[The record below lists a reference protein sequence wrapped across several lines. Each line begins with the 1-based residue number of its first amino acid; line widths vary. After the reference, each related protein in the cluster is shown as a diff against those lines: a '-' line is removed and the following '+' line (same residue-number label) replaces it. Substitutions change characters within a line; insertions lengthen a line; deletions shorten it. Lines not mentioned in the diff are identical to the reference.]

1 MAISVKIELK
11 NVHRRTLRAY
21 NLCLITC
28 NSQFWLRI
36 TTSRGLIPPYRTIFE
51 RVRFFNWALT
61 TMRTMKHLS
70 HLSFFILLVAT
81 QNGLAQESAPT
92 PQQTAGA
99 VVELSENADENTNST
114 VVYGAE
120 FFAQYSPVTA
130 KDMLDRI
137 PGVSLRGGGRGGG
150 NRGLG
155 TGGNLLINGQR
166 IAGKDNSASD
176 QLERITAEEVER
188 IEIIRDTTGALNVR
202 GASEVINVI
211 LVAVESRSSTTVEL
225 ISRLNHDEKFE
236 TGGSVAWSQ
245 QIGNFQA
252 LVNLKSRPRYENRDN
267 REVRLG
273 PNGELLGT
281 LFETTIREQDEQ
293 SFSTNLSY
301 SLGPHRAQ
309 LNALVSEG
317 DHPRPVRRDFVDF
330 TDAGVI
336 NSIQKEQVENEE
348 SNWEVGGDYEFNFGN
363 GSRLA
368 VLFVANNEIRNSVRE
383 RFEADSVDIGL
394 SKNLFIDSRREISE
408 FIVQSNYN
416 FSLNE
421 GQSLRVGFERADTQ
435 LDSSLLIGSSFG
447 TEAPSESVGGLSP
460 LSSISNP
467 GTNVQEIRYEGFA
480 FHNWTLSDRSSLES
494 SIVYETSE
502 ISQTGAV
509 RKSRDF
515 QFWRPSLDY
524 RFNITDNFRFRATIK
539 RDVSQLSFFS
549 FAATTNEDDR
559 DLNALAGNPELEPQT
574 SWSYEAELEYRLP
587 NDGGVLSS
595 SIAHT
600 DIDNYIGRINAT
612 IDPAQPLSATGN
624 VAPAKRWSMF
634 NRASIRLNRLNLPD
648 AILGV
653 TVGLFDS
660 EILDPFLLTEQR
672 IGGRGFVGINFRHD
686 ITPLG
691 LSYGVNYSHSILGG
705 NYDIDIQTIT
715 RNDRENS
722 LNLFV
727 SKVWLEDWTFRLETD
742 NTLDASR
749 CRLRQRFDGTT
760 IDGSLALI
768 QDSCSSRYRRWTLSI
783 QTTF

>member
-1 MAISVKIELK
+1 MIS
-11 NVHRRTLRAY
+11 
-21 NLCLITC
+21 
-28 NSQFWLRI
+28 
-36 TTSRGLIPPYRTIFE
+36 
-51 RVRFFNWALT
+51 
-61 TMRTMKHLS
+61 MKQLS
-70 HLSFFILLVAT
+70 HLSLFILLVAT
-81 QNGLAQESAPT
+81 QNGLAQEIIPS
-92 PQQTAGA
+92 PQQAAGA
-99 VVELSENADENTNST
+99 VVETSANADEEANST
-114 VVYGAE
+114 VVYNAE

-137 PGVSLRGGGRGGG
+137 PGVSLRNGGGGGG
-150 NRGLG
+150 GGGRGLG

-176 QLERITAEEVER
+176 QLERITAAEVES

-225 ISRLNHDEKFE
+225 INRLNHDGEFE
-236 TGGSVAWSQ
+236 TGGSAAWSQ

-252 LVNLKSRPRYENRDN
+252 LVNLQSRPNYENRDN

-273 PNGELLGT
+273 PDGELLGT
-281 LFETTIREQDEQ
+281 LFETTIRDKDEQ
-293 SFSTNLSY
+293 TFSTNLSY
-301 SLGPHRAQ
+301 SLGPHRMQ

-330 TDAGVI
+330 TGAGAV
-336 NSIQKEQVENEE
+336 NSIQEEQVENEE
-348 SNWEVGGDYEFNFGN
+348 NNWEVGGDYEFNFDN

-383 RFEADSVDIGL
+383 RFQADPAEVGL
-394 SKNLFIDSRREISE
+394 SKNLFIDSRREIGE
-408 FIVQSNYN
+408 FIVQTNYN
-416 FSLNE
+416 FSLGE
-421 GQSLRVGFERADTQ
+421 EQSLRVGFERADTQ
-435 LDSSLLIGSSFG
+435 LNSSLLIGSSFG
-447 TEAPSESVGGLSP
+447 TEPLSESVGGLSP

-467 GTNVQEIRYEGFA
+467 GTKVQEIRYEGFA

-509 RKSRDF
+509 SKTRDF
-515 QFWRPSLDY
+515 QFWRPSVDY
-524 RFNITDNFRFRATIK
+524 RFNITDNFRFRATIE
-539 RDVSQLSFFS
+539 RSVSQLSFSS
-549 FAATTNEDDR
+549 FAATSNDEDR
-559 DLNALAGNPELEPQT
+559 DLNALAGNPELEPET
-574 SWSYEAELEYRLP
+574 SWSYEAGLEYRLP

-595 SIAHT
+595 NIGYT

-612 IDPAQPLSATGN
+612 IDPDQPLSATGN

-634 NRASIRLNRLNLPD
+634 NRASIRLNRFNLPD

-660 EILDPFLLTEQR
+660 EIIDPFLQTEQR
-672 IGGRGFVGINFRHD
+672 LGGRGFVGINFRHD

-691 LSYGVNYSHSILGG
+691 LSYGIDYSHSIWGG
-705 NYDIDIQTIT
+705 QKDIDIQTIT
-715 RNDRENS
+715 RNDRERS
-722 LNLFV
+722 LDLFV
-727 SKVWLEDWTFRLETD
+727 SKVWFDDWTFRLETD

-749 CRLRQRFDGTT
+749 CRFRQRFDGTT
-760 IDGSLALI
+760 INGSLALI
-768 QDSCSSRYRRWTLSI
+768 QDSCSSRYRRWTLSV

>member
-1 MAISVKIELK
+1 MVS
-11 NVHRRTLRAY
+11 
-21 NLCLITC
+21 
-28 NSQFWLRI
+28 
-36 TTSRGLIPPYRTIFE
+36 
-51 RVRFFNWALT
+51 
-61 TMRTMKHLS
+61 MKQLS
-70 HLSFFILLVAT
+70 LLSLFILLVTT
-81 QNGLAQESAPT
+81 QNGLAQEITPS
-92 PQQTAGA
+92 PQQAAGA
-99 VVELSENADENTNST
+99 LAGTSANADEDANST
-114 VVYGAE
+114 VVYNAE

-137 PGVSLRGGGRGGG
+137 PGVSLRNGGRGGG
-150 NRGLG
+150 GRGLG

-176 QLERITAEEVER
+176 QLERITAAEVES

-211 LVAVESRSSTTVEL
+211 LVAVESRSSTTIEL
-225 ISRLNHDEKFE
+225 INRLNHDGEFE

-252 LVNLKSRPRYENRDN
+252 LVNLRSRPNYENRDN

-273 PNGELLGT
+273 PDGELLGT
-281 LFETTIREQDEQ
+281 LFQTTIRDKDEHN
-293 SFSTNLSY
+293 FSTNLSY
-301 SLGPHRAQ
+301 SLGPHRMQ

-330 TDAGVI
+330 TGAGVV
-336 NSIQKEQVENEE
+336 NSIQEEQVENEE
-348 SNWEVGGDYEFNFGN
+348 NNWEVGGDYEFNFDN

-383 RFEADSVDIGL
+383 RFEADPAEVGL

-408 FIVQSNYN
+408 SIVQTNYN
-416 FSLNE
+416 FSLSE

-435 LDSSLLIGSSFG
+435 LNSSLLIGSSFG
-447 TEAPSESVGGLSP
+447 TEPLSESVGGLSP
-460 LSSISNP
+460 LSSISNS
-467 GTNVQEIRYEGFA
+467 GTKVQEIRYEGFA

-509 RKSRDF
+509 NKTRDF
-515 QFWRPSLDY
+515 QYWRPSLDY
-524 RFNITDNFRFRATIK
+524 RFNITDNFRFRATIE
-539 RDVSQLSFFS
+539 RSVSQLSFSS

-574 SWSYEAELEYRLP
+574 SWNYEAELEYRLP

-612 IDPAQPLSATGN
+612 VNPDQPLSATGN

-634 NRASIRLNRLNLPD
+634 NRASIRLARLSLPD

-653 TVGLFDS
+653 TIGLFDS
-660 EILDPFLLTEQR
+660 EIIDPFLQTEQR
-672 IGGRGFVGINFRHD
+672 LGGRGFVGINFRHD
-686 ITPLG
+686 ITRLG
-691 LSYGVNYSHSILGG
+691 LSYGIDYSHSIWGG

-715 RNDRENS
+715 RNDRERS
-722 LNLFV
+722 LDLFV
-727 SKVWLEDWTFRLETD
+727 SKVWFDDWTFRLESD
-742 NTLDASR
+742 NTLGASR
-749 CRLRQRFDGTT
+749 CRFRQRFDGTT

-768 QDSCSSRYRRWTLSI
+768 QDSCSSRYRRLTLSV

>member
-1 MAISVKIELK
+1 
-11 NVHRRTLRAY
+11 
-21 NLCLITC
+21 
-28 NSQFWLRI
+28 
-36 TTSRGLIPPYRTIFE
+36 
-51 RVRFFNWALT
+51 
-61 TMRTMKHLS
+61 MKQLS
-70 HLSFFILLVAT
+70 HLSLFILLVTT
-81 QNGLAQESAPT
+81 QNGLAQEIIPS
-92 PQQTAGA
+92 PQQAAGA
-99 VVELSENADENTNST
+99 VVETSANADEEANST
-114 VVYGAE
+114 VVYNAE

-137 PGVSLRGGGRGGG
+137 PGVSLRNGGGGGG
-150 NRGLG
+150 GGGRGLG

-176 QLERITAEEVER
+176 QLERITAAEVES

-225 ISRLNHDEKFE
+225 INRLNHDGEFE
-236 TGGSVAWSQ
+236 NGGSAAWSQ

-252 LVNLKSRPRYENRDN
+252 LVNLQSRPNYENRDN
-267 REVRLG
+267 REARLG
-273 PNGELLGT
+273 PDGELLGT
-281 LFETTIREQDEQ
+281 LFETTIRDKDEQ
-293 SFSTNLSY
+293 TFSTNLSY
-301 SLGPHRAQ
+301 SLGPHRMQ

-330 TDAGVI
+330 TGAGVV
-336 NSIQKEQVENEE
+336 NSIQEEQVENEE
-348 SNWEVGGDYEFNFGN
+348 NNWEVGGDYEFNFDN

-383 RFEADSVDIGL
+383 RFQADPAEVGL
-394 SKNLFIDSRREISE
+394 SKNLFIDSRRKIGE
-408 FIVQSNYN
+408 FIVQTNYN
-416 FSLNE
+416 FSLGE
-421 GQSLRVGFERADTQ
+421 EQSLRVGFERADTQ
-435 LDSSLLIGSSFG
+435 LNSSLLIGSSFG
-447 TEAPSESVGGLSP
+447 TEPLSESVGGLSP

-467 GTNVQEIRYEGFA
+467 GTKVQEIRYEGFA

-509 RKSRDF
+509 SKTRDF
-515 QFWRPSLDY
+515 QFWRPSVDY
-524 RFNITDNFRFRATIK
+524 RFNITDNFRFRATIE
-539 RDVSQLSFFS
+539 RSVSQLSFSS
-549 FAATTNEDDR
+549 FAATSNDEDR
-559 DLNALAGNPELEPQT
+559 DLNALAGNPELEPET
-574 SWSYEAELEYRLP
+574 SWSYEAGLEYRLP

-595 SIAHT
+595 NIGYT

-612 IDPAQPLSATGN
+612 IDPDQPLSATGN

-634 NRASIRLNRLNLPD
+634 NRASIRLNRFNLPD

-660 EILDPFLLTEQR
+660 EIIDPFLQTEQR
-672 IGGRGFVGINFRHD
+672 LGGRGFVGINFRHD

-691 LSYGVNYSHSILGG
+691 LSYGIDYSHSIWGG
-705 NYDIDIQTIT
+705 QKDIDIQTIT
-715 RNDRENS
+715 RNDRERS
-722 LNLFV
+722 LDLFV
-727 SKVWLEDWTFRLETD
+727 SKVWFDDWTFRLETD

-749 CRLRQRFDGTT
+749 CRFRQRFDGTT

-768 QDSCSSRYRRWTLSI
+768 QDSCSSRYRRWTLSV

>member
-1 MAISVKIELK
+1 MIS
-11 NVHRRTLRAY
+11 
-21 NLCLITC
+21 
-28 NSQFWLRI
+28 
-36 TTSRGLIPPYRTIFE
+36 
-51 RVRFFNWALT
+51 
-61 TMRTMKHLS
+61 MKQLS
-70 HLSFFILLVAT
+70 HLSLFILLVAT
-81 QNGLAQESAPT
+81 QNGLAQEIIPS
-92 PQQTAGA
+92 PQQAAGA
-99 VVELSENADENTNST
+99 VVETSANADEEANST
-114 VVYGAE
+114 VVYNAE

-137 PGVSLRGGGRGGG
+137 PGVSLRNGGGGGG
-150 NRGLG
+150 GGGRGLG

-176 QLERITAEEVER
+176 QLERITAAEVES

-225 ISRLNHDEKFE
+225 INRLNHDGEFE
-236 TGGSVAWSQ
+236 TGGSAAWSQ

-252 LVNLKSRPRYENRDN
+252 LVNLQSRPNYENRDN

-273 PNGELLGT
+273 PDGELLGT
-281 LFETTIREQDEQ
+281 LFETTIRDKDEQ
-293 SFSTNLSY
+293 TFSTNLSY
-301 SLGPHRAQ
+301 SLGPHRMQ

-330 TDAGVI
+330 TGAGVV
-336 NSIQKEQVENEE
+336 NSIQEEQVENEE
-348 SNWEVGGDYEFNFGN
+348 NNWEVGGDYEFNFDN

-383 RFEADSVDIGL
+383 RFQADPAEVGL
-394 SKNLFIDSRREISE
+394 SKNLFIDSRRKIGE
-408 FIVQSNYN
+408 FIVQTNYN
-416 FSLNE
+416 FSLGE
-421 GQSLRVGFERADTQ
+421 EQSLRVGFERADTQ
-435 LDSSLLIGSSFG
+435 LNSSLLIGSSFG
-447 TEAPSESVGGLSP
+447 TEPLSESVGGLSP

-467 GTNVQEIRYEGFA
+467 GTKVQEIRYEGFA

-509 RKSRDF
+509 SKTRDF
-515 QFWRPSLDY
+515 QFWRPSVDY
-524 RFNITDNFRFRATIK
+524 RFNITDNFRFRATIE
-539 RDVSQLSFFS
+539 RSVSQLSFSS
-549 FAATTNEDDR
+549 FAATSNDEDR
-559 DLNALAGNPELEPQT
+559 DLNALAGNPELEPET
-574 SWSYEAELEYRLP
+574 SWSYEAGLEYRLP

-595 SIAHT
+595 NIGYT

-612 IDPAQPLSATGN
+612 IDPDQPLSATGN

-634 NRASIRLNRLNLPD
+634 NRASIRLNRFNLPD

-660 EILDPFLLTEQR
+660 EIIDPFLQTEQR
-672 IGGRGFVGINFRHD
+672 LGGRGFVGINFRHD

-691 LSYGVNYSHSILGG
+691 LSYGIDYSHSIWGG
-705 NYDIDIQTIT
+705 QKDIDIQTIT
-715 RNDRENS
+715 RNDRERS
-722 LNLFV
+722 LDLFV
-727 SKVWLEDWTFRLETD
+727 SKVWFDDWTFRLETD

-749 CRLRQRFDGTT
+749 CRFRQRFDGTT
-760 IDGSLALI
+760 INGSLALI
-768 QDSCSSRYRRWTLSI
+768 QDSCSSRYRRWTLSV

>member
-1 MAISVKIELK
+1 MIS
-11 NVHRRTLRAY
+11 
-21 NLCLITC
+21 
-28 NSQFWLRI
+28 
-36 TTSRGLIPPYRTIFE
+36 
-51 RVRFFNWALT
+51 
-61 TMRTMKHLS
+61 MKQLS
-70 HLSFFILLVAT
+70 HFSLFILLVVT
-81 QNGLAQESAPT
+81 QNGLAQEIISS
-92 PQQTAGA
+92 PQQAAGA
-99 VVELSENADENTNST
+99 VVETPANADEEANST
-114 VVYGAE
+114 VVYNAE

-137 PGVSLRGGGRGGG
+137 PGVSLRNGGGGGG
-150 NRGLG
+150 GGGRGLG

-176 QLERITAEEVER
+176 QLERITAAEVES

-211 LVAVESRSSTTVEL
+211 LVAMESRSSTTVEL
-225 ISRLNHDEKFE
+225 INRLNHDGEFE
-236 TGGSVAWSQ
+236 TGGSAAWSQ

-252 LVNLKSRPRYENRDN
+252 LVNLQSRPNYENRDN

-273 PNGELLGT
+273 PDGELLGT
-281 LFETTIREQDEQ
+281 LFETTIRDKDEQ
-293 SFSTNLSY
+293 TFSTNLSY
-301 SLGPHRAQ
+301 SLGPHRMQ

-330 TDAGVI
+330 TGAGVV
-336 NSIQKEQVENEE
+336 NSIQEEQVKNEE
-348 SNWEVGGDYEFNFGN
+348 NNWEVGGDYEFNFDN

-383 RFEADSVDIGL
+383 RFQADPAEVGL
-394 SKNLFIDSRREISE
+394 SKNLFIDSRRKNGE
-408 FIVQSNYN
+408 FIVQTNYN
-416 FSLNE
+416 FSLGE
-421 GQSLRVGFERADTQ
+421 EQSLRVGFERADTQ
-435 LDSSLLIGSSFG
+435 LNSSLLIGSSFG
-447 TEAPSESVGGLSP
+447 TEPLSESVGGLSP
-460 LSSISNP
+460 LSSISNS
-467 GTNVQEIRYEGFA
+467 GTKVQEIRYEGFA

-509 RKSRDF
+509 SKTRDF

-524 RFNITDNFRFRATIK
+524 RFNITDNFRFRATIE
-539 RDVSQLSFFS
+539 RSVSQLSFSS
-549 FAATTNEDDR
+549 FAATSNDEDR
-559 DLNALAGNPELEPQT
+559 DLNALAGNPELEPET
-574 SWSYEAELEYRLP
+574 SWSYEAGLEYRLP

-595 SIAHT
+595 NIGYT

-612 IDPAQPLSATGN
+612 IDPNQPLSATGN

-634 NRASIRLNRLNLPD
+634 NRASIRLNRFNLPD

-660 EILDPFLLTEQR
+660 EIIDPFLQTEQR
-672 IGGRGFVGINFRHD
+672 LGGRGFVGINFRHD

-691 LSYGVNYSHSILGG
+691 LSYGIDYSHSIWGG
-705 NYDIDIQTIT
+705 QKDIDIQTIT
-715 RNDRENS
+715 RNDRERS
-722 LNLFV
+722 LDLFV
-727 SKVWLEDWTFRLETD
+727 SKVWFDDWTFRLETD

-749 CRLRQRFDGTT
+749 CRFRQRFDGTT
-760 IDGSLALI
+760 INGSLALI
-768 QDSCSSRYRRWTLSI
+768 QDSCSSRYRRWTLSV

>member
-1 MAISVKIELK
+1 MIS
-11 NVHRRTLRAY
+11 
-21 NLCLITC
+21 
-28 NSQFWLRI
+28 
-36 TTSRGLIPPYRTIFE
+36 
-51 RVRFFNWALT
+51 
-61 TMRTMKHLS
+61 MKQLS
-70 HLSFFILLVAT
+70 HLSLFILLVAT
-81 QNGLAQESAPT
+81 QNGLAQEIIPS
-92 PQQTAGA
+92 PQQAAGA
-99 VVELSENADENTNST
+99 VVQTSANADEEANST
-114 VVYGAE
+114 VVYNAE

-137 PGVSLRGGGRGGG
+137 PGVSLRNGGGGGG
-150 NRGLG
+150 GGGRGLG

-176 QLERITAEEVER
+176 QLERITAAEVES

-225 ISRLNHDEKFE
+225 INRLNHDGEFE
-236 TGGSVAWSQ
+236 TGGSAAWSQ

-252 LVNLKSRPRYENRDN
+252 LVNLQSRPNYENRDN
-267 REVRLG
+267 REARLG
-273 PNGELLGT
+273 PDGELLGT
-281 LFETTIREQDEQ
+281 LFETTIRDKDEQ
-293 SFSTNLSY
+293 TFSTNLSY
-301 SLGPHRAQ
+301 SLGPHRMQ

-330 TDAGVI
+330 TGAGVV
-336 NSIQKEQVENEE
+336 NSIQEEQVENEE
-348 SNWEVGGDYEFNFGN
+348 NNWEVGGDYEFNFDN

-383 RFEADSVDIGL
+383 RFQADPAEVGL
-394 SKNLFIDSRREISE
+394 SKNLFIDSRRKIGE
-408 FIVQSNYN
+408 FIVQTNYN
-416 FSLNE
+416 FSLGE
-421 GQSLRVGFERADTQ
+421 EQSLRVGFERADTQ
-435 LDSSLLIGSSFG
+435 LNSSLLIGSSFG
-447 TEAPSESVGGLSP
+447 TEPLSESVGGLSP

-467 GTNVQEIRYEGFA
+467 GTKVQEIRYEGFA

-509 RKSRDF
+509 SKTRDF
-515 QFWRPSLDY
+515 QFWRPSVDY
-524 RFNITDNFRFRATIK
+524 RFNITDNFRFRATIE
-539 RDVSQLSFFS
+539 RSVSQLSFSS
-549 FAATTNEDDR
+549 FAATSNDEDR
-559 DLNALAGNPELEPQT
+559 DLNALAGNPELEPET
-574 SWSYEAELEYRLP
+574 SWSYEAGLEYRLP

-595 SIAHT
+595 NIGYT

-612 IDPAQPLSATGN
+612 IDPDQPLSATGN

-634 NRASIRLNRLNLPD
+634 NRASIRLNRFNLPD

-660 EILDPFLLTEQR
+660 EIIDPFLQTEQR
-672 IGGRGFVGINFRHD
+672 LGGRGFVGINFRHD

-691 LSYGVNYSHSILGG
+691 LSYGIDYSHSIWGG
-705 NYDIDIQTIT
+705 QKDIDIQTIT
-715 RNDRENS
+715 RNDRERS
-722 LNLFV
+722 LDLFV
-727 SKVWLEDWTFRLETD
+727 SKVWFDDWTFRLETD

-749 CRLRQRFDGTT
+749 CRFRQRFDGTT
-760 IDGSLALI
+760 INGSLALI
-768 QDSCSSRYRRWTLSI
+768 QDSCSSRYRRWTLSV

>member
-1 MAISVKIELK
+1 MVSMKQL
-11 NVHRRTLRAY
+11 
-21 NLCLITC
+21 
-28 NSQFWLRI
+28 
-36 TTSRGLIPPYRTIFE
+36 SR
-51 RVRFFNWALT
+51 
-61 TMRTMKHLS
+61 LS
-70 HLSFFILLVAT
+70 LFILLVTT
-81 QNGLAQESAPT
+81 QNGLAQEITPS
-92 PQQTAGA
+92 PQQAAGA
-99 VVELSENADENTNST
+99 LAGTSANADEDANST
-114 VVYGAE
+114 VVYNAK

-137 PGVSLRGGGRGGG
+137 PGVSLRNGGRGGG
-150 NRGLG
+150 GRGLG

-176 QLERITAEEVER
+176 QLERITAAEVKS

-211 LVAVESRSSTTVEL
+211 LVAVESRSSTTIEL
-225 ISRLNHDEKFE
+225 INRLNHDGEFE

-252 LVNLKSRPRYENRDN
+252 LVNLRSRPNYENRDN

-273 PNGELLGT
+273 PDGELLGT
-281 LFETTIREQDEQ
+281 LFQTTIRDKDEHN
-293 SFSTNLSY
+293 FSTNLSY
-301 SLGPHRAQ
+301 SLGPHRMQ

-330 TDAGVI
+330 TGAGVV
-336 NSIQKEQVENEE
+336 NSIQEEQVENEE
-348 SNWEVGGDYEFNFGN
+348 NNWEVGGDYEFNFDN

-383 RFEADSVDIGL
+383 RFEADPAEVGL

-408 FIVQSNYN
+408 SIVQTNYN
-416 FSLNE
+416 FSLSE

-435 LDSSLLIGSSFG
+435 LNSSLLIGSSFG
-447 TEAPSESVGGLSP
+447 TEPLSESVGGLSP
-460 LSSISNP
+460 LSSISNS
-467 GTNVQEIRYEGFA
+467 GTKVQEIRYEGFA
-480 FHNWTLSDRSSLES
+480 FHNWTLSGRSSLES

-509 RKSRDF
+509 NKTRDF
-515 QFWRPSLDY
+515 QYWRPSLDY
-524 RFNITDNFRFRATIK
+524 RFNITDNFRFRATIE
-539 RDVSQLSFFS
+539 RSVSQLSFSS

-574 SWSYEAELEYRLP
+574 SWNYEAELEYRLP

-612 IDPAQPLSATGN
+612 VNPDQPLSATGN

-634 NRASIRLNRLNLPD
+634 NRASIRLARLSLPD

-653 TVGLFDS
+653 TIGLFDS
-660 EILDPFLLTEQR
+660 EIIDPFLQTEQR
-672 IGGRGFVGINFRHD
+672 LGGRGFVGINFRHD
-686 ITPLG
+686 ITRLG
-691 LSYGVNYSHSILGG
+691 LSYGIDYSHSIWGG

-715 RNDRENS
+715 RNDRERS
-722 LNLFV
+722 LDLFV
-727 SKVWLEDWTFRLETD
+727 SKVWFDDWTFRLESD
-742 NTLDASR
+742 NTLGASR
-749 CRLRQRFDGTT
+749 CRFRQRFDGTT

-768 QDSCSSRYRRWTLSI
+768 QDSCSSRYRRLTLSV

>member
-1 MAISVKIELK
+1 MVSMKQL
-11 NVHRRTLRAY
+11 
-21 NLCLITC
+21 
-28 NSQFWLRI
+28 
-36 TTSRGLIPPYRTIFE
+36 SR
-51 RVRFFNWALT
+51 
-61 TMRTMKHLS
+61 LS
-70 HLSFFILLVAT
+70 LFILLVTT
-81 QNGLAQESAPT
+81 QNGLAQEITPS
-92 PQQTAGA
+92 PQQAAGA
-99 VVELSENADENTNST
+99 LAGTSANADEDANST
-114 VVYGAE
+114 VVYNAE

-137 PGVSLRGGGRGGG
+137 PGVSLRNGGRGGG
-150 NRGLG
+150 GRGLG

-176 QLERITAEEVER
+176 QLERITAAEVES

-211 LVAVESRSSTTVEL
+211 LVAVESRSSTTIEL
-225 ISRLNHDEKFE
+225 INRLNHDGKFE

-252 LVNLKSRPRYENRDN
+252 LVNLRSRPNYENRDN

-273 PNGELLGT
+273 PDGELLGT
-281 LFETTIREQDEQ
+281 LFQTTIRDKDEHN
-293 SFSTNLSY
+293 FSTNLSY
-301 SLGPHRAQ
+301 SLGPHRMQ

-330 TDAGVI
+330 TGAGVV
-336 NSIQKEQVENEE
+336 NSIQEEQVENEE
-348 SNWEVGGDYEFNFGN
+348 NNWEVGGDYEFNFDN

-383 RFEADSVDIGL
+383 RFEADPAEVGL

-408 FIVQSNYN
+408 SIVQTNYN
-416 FSLNE
+416 FSLSE

-435 LDSSLLIGSSFG
+435 LNSSLLIGSSFG
-447 TEAPSESVGGLSP
+447 TEPLSESVGGLSP

-467 GTNVQEIRYEGFA
+467 GTKVQEIRYEGFA

-509 RKSRDF
+509 NKTRDF
-515 QFWRPSLDY
+515 QYWRPSLDY
-524 RFNITDNFRFRATIK
+524 RFNITDNFRFRATIE
-539 RDVSQLSFFS
+539 RSVSQLSFSS

-574 SWSYEAELEYRLP
+574 SWNYEAELEYRLP

-612 IDPAQPLSATGN
+612 VNPDQPLSATGN

-634 NRASIRLNRLNLPD
+634 NRASIRLARLSLPD

-653 TVGLFDS
+653 TIGLFDS
-660 EILDPFLLTEQR
+660 EIIDPFLQTEQR
-672 IGGRGFVGINFRHD
+672 LGGRGFVGINFRHD

-691 LSYGVNYSHSILGG
+691 LSYGIDYSHSIWGG

-715 RNDRENS
+715 RNDRERS
-722 LNLFV
+722 LDLFV
-727 SKVWLEDWTFRLETD
+727 SKVWFDDWTFRLESD
-742 NTLDASR
+742 NTLGASR
-749 CRLRQRFDGTT
+749 CRFRQRFDGTT

-768 QDSCSSRYRRWTLSI
+768 QDSCSSRYRRLTLSV

>member
-1 MAISVKIELK
+1 MVSMKQL
-11 NVHRRTLRAY
+11 
-21 NLCLITC
+21 
-28 NSQFWLRI
+28 
-36 TTSRGLIPPYRTIFE
+36 SR
-51 RVRFFNWALT
+51 
-61 TMRTMKHLS
+61 LS
-70 HLSFFILLVAT
+70 LLILLVTT
-81 QNGLAQESAPT
+81 QNGLAQEITPS
-92 PQQTAGA
+92 PQQAASALAGTSA
-99 VVELSENADENTNST
+99 NADEDANST
-114 VVYGAE
+114 VVYNAK

-137 PGVSLRGGGRGGG
+137 PGVSLRNGGRGGG
-150 NRGLG
+150 GRGLG

-176 QLERITAEEVER
+176 QLERITAAEVES

-211 LVAVESRSSTTVEL
+211 LVAVESRSSTTIEL
-225 ISRLNHDEKFE
+225 INRLNHDGEFE

-252 LVNLKSRPRYENRDN
+252 LVNLRSRPNYENRDN

-273 PNGELLGT
+273 PDGELLGT
-281 LFETTIREQDEQ
+281 LFQTTIRDKDEHN
-293 SFSTNLSY
+293 FSTNLSY
-301 SLGPHRAQ
+301 SLGPHRMQ

-330 TDAGVI
+330 TGAGVV
-336 NSIQKEQVENEE
+336 NSIQEEQVENEE
-348 SNWEVGGDYEFNFGN
+348 NNWEVGGDYEFNFDT

-383 RFEADSVDIGL
+383 RFEADPAEVGL

-408 FIVQSNYN
+408 SIVQTNYN
-416 FSLNE
+416 FSLSE

-435 LDSSLLIGSSFG
+435 LNSSLLIGSSFG
-447 TEAPSESVGGLSP
+447 TEPLSESVGGLSP
-460 LSSISNP
+460 LSSISNS
-467 GTNVQEIRYEGFA
+467 GTKVQEIRYEGFA
-480 FHNWTLSDRSSLES
+480 FHNWTLSGRSSLES

-509 RKSRDF
+509 NKTRDF
-515 QFWRPSLDY
+515 QYWRPSLDY
-524 RFNITDNFRFRATIK
+524 RFNITDNFRFRATIE
-539 RDVSQLSFFS
+539 RSVSQLSFSS

-574 SWSYEAELEYRLP
+574 SWNYEAELEYRLP

-600 DIDNYIGRINAT
+600 DIDNYIGRIDAT
-612 IDPAQPLSATGN
+612 VDPDQPLSATGN

-634 NRASIRLNRLNLPD
+634 NRASIRLARLSLPD

-653 TVGLFDS
+653 TIGLFDS
-660 EILDPFLLTEQR
+660 EIIDPFLQTEQR
-672 IGGRGFVGINFRHD
+672 LGGRGFVGINFRHD

-691 LSYGVNYSHSILGG
+691 LSYGIDYSHSIWGG

-715 RNDRENS
+715 RNDRERS
-722 LNLFV
+722 LDLFV
-727 SKVWLEDWTFRLETD
+727 SKVWFDDWTFRLESD
-742 NTLDASR
+742 NTLGASR
-749 CRLRQRFDGTT
+749 CRFRQRFDGTT

-768 QDSCSSRYRRWTLSI
+768 QDSCSSRYRRLTLSV